1 MSDAIR
7 SYSRPSSYAKNRSRG
22 LLRQGLRFTRFILL
36 FVVIG
41 CVYLFWISRNT
52 HDIRNFVP
60 NDAAYQITSK
70 DLVQNRDRILES
82 RVWQSLPDT
91 LNVNP
96 IVGLLDTDIA
106 TSDMVLRNVMGQHL
120 LIYGQDAEHFSD
132 AVFIVK
138 MTAVGTL
145 LERKA
150 RRQSTNMY
158 DEAGGLGIRFLSEHE
173 LYYSTRGR
181 LIISSLSREAL
192 VRALTLPAD
201 AVVGEALDINSL
213 WPEGD
218 EDIRGRIHFTGAKD
232 DRYFSAVGF
241 AARLELSQGFLK
253 MTLPC
258 AEAFYQDFNP
268 SELGNAQSK
277 LIQPVDGPLSIS
289 KNLPISM
296 RALCE
301 RIEVLNE
308 FTDIFSPGW
317 AEPSETELS
326 PLEAIL
332 EGTTNSMAYTWH
344 GYAVEDIIP
353 VPVYSIITA
362 DQGDLFQR
370 LLNDA
375 SENTD
380 TLHFDEASNTLAVNL
395 VGGET
400 NTALMS
406 ASSSNTHL
414 LYSSS
419 IHQSNSNWGEQSEV
433 QWVEAGGHI
442 YVHLAPAQLLEE
454 YATFGES
461 MIAYGMLADHTL
473 ESFVAS
479 LEEWKVQVA
488 SIDEL
493 VVRAEHSM
501 QDKEFHID
509 VRVQSSE

>member
-96 IVGLLDTDIA
+96 IVGLLDTDIS

-218 EDIRGRIHFTGAKD
+218 EDIRGRIHFTRAKD
-232 DRYFSAVGF
+232 DRYFSALGF

-332 EGTTNSMAYTWH
+332 EGTTNSMAYT
-344 GYAVEDIIP
+344 
-353 VPVYSIITA
+353 
-362 DQGDLFQR
+362 
-370 LLNDA
+370 
-375 SENTD
+375 
-380 TLHFDEASNTLAVNL
+380 
-395 VGGET
+395 
-400 NTALMS
+400 ALMS

-433 QWVEAGGHI
+433 QLVEAGGHI